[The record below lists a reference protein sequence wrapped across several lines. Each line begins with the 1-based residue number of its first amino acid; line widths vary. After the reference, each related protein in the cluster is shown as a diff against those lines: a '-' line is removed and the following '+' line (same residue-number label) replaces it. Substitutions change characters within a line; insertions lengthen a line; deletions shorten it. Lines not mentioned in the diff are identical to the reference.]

1 MIEIVP
7 ADIYNPARCDCCG
20 AAGTWMVG
28 MDTFYLCRRCIAD
41 AANAVA
47 EHKEKEGQS
56 IAITKPPKGWRDIGE
71 RFFYR
76 ELKTG
81 PEYLCRYC
89 GAINDTRSPRHH
101 NPGCPYSKQAKP

>member
-1 MIEIVP
+1 MSIDSQPWLDP
-7 ADIYNPARCDCCG
+7 ATN
-20 AAGTWMVG
+20 
-28 MDTFYLCRRCIAD
+28 
-41 AANAVA
+41 
-47 EHKEKEGQS
+47 
-56 IAITKPPKGWRDIGE
+56 PPKGWRDIGE

-101 NPGCPYSKQAKP
+101 SPGCPYSKKANP